1 MKSTATIAV
10 VIVLTALSCLAA
22 WGQADRPLIGE
33 VVVEGNDFVAR
44 EPILAAV
51 QDVLKVGEEYTETK
65 GTEAIRLVTRMGYF
79 DEVAIST
86 EQMEQGV
93 RVILTVVE
101 KQRIDEVLFAGNTV
115 IGDTEL
121 AEEVLSQAGHIYD
134 ERAIARDV
142 RRIEEYYESR
152 GYIAKV
158 SEARLDDFGVLTF
171 VIEEAR
177 IEDIVIEGLQRTKPW
192 VVRREMDLEA
202 GELFQQKEVSTA
214 IRRIYAMGLFDE
226 VETELRPGNE
236 NPLRDVILVIQVN
249 EAKTGRAAFALGWSS
264 LDDLVVMLSA
274 EEKNL
279 RGQGERASVS
289 LEVGGRES
297 YELSFS
303 DPYLDSRG
311 TTFEVN
317 LYDSERRRQFVGG
330 AAISTA
336 DNEFDERRTGGDF
349 TVVRPI
355 SDRRSVSFTMRSVE
369 VSSSALQGTAFISPG
384 VGTVGTSQIDRVPGG
399 DTDNPVPSNPDLSPD
414 NPEPGDISLPIE
426 VAAPLHPGGRVNSLK
441 LGVIDDTRDVRS
453 NPRSGTW
460 TSLNYEQAGAL
471 LGGGTE
477 FGKVTVDYR
486 RYFPLGEDVV
496 AVRLMGGTTFG
507 SPPLFES
514 FSVGGAN
521 TLRGYEP
528 DRWRGESLLL
538 GNLEYRRAINKS
550 LTAVGFVDIGD
561 AYGGT
566 FRTVVPGFD
575 IEAGDQNFEPHV
587 GVGAG
592 LRVVTPIGPIRLDM
606 GFGEEGSQAHFS
618 FGHTF

>member
-65 GTEAIRLVTRMGYF
+65 GAEAIRLVSRMGYF
-79 DEVAIST
+79 DEVTIST

-115 IGDTEL
+115 ISDSEL

-142 RRIEEYYESR
+142 RRVEEYYESR

-192 VVRREMDLEA
+192 VVRREMELEP

-236 NPLRDVILVIQVN
+236 NPLRDVILVIQVK

-289 LEVGGRES
+289 LEIGGRES

-311 TTFEVN
+311 TTFEIN

-384 VGTVGTSQIDRVPGG
+384 VGTVGTSQVDRVPGG
-399 DTDNPVPSNPDLSPD
+399 ETDNPVPSNPDLNPD

-453 NPRSGTW
+453 NPRSGTL
-460 TSLNYEQAGAL
+460 TSLTYEQAGAL

-477 FGKVTVDYR
+477 FGKVAVDYR

-566 FRTVVPGFD
+566 FRTVVPGFE
-575 IEAGDQNFEPHV
+575 IEASDQNFEPHV

>member
-1 MKSTATIAV
+1 MKSTAKIAA
-10 VIVLTALSCLAA
+10 VIILAALTCAGA

-65 GTEAIRLVTRMGYF
+65 ATEAARLVRRMGYF
-79 DEVAIST
+79 DEVTLST
-86 EQMEQGV
+86 EQMDQGV
-93 RVILTVVE
+93 RVVITVVE
-101 KQRIDEVLFAGNTV
+101 KQRIEQVMFAGNTV
-115 IGDTEL
+115 ISDTEL
-121 AEEVLSQAGHIYD
+121 AAEIVSEAGHIYD
-134 ERAIARDV
+134 EEAIARDV
-142 RRIEEYYESR
+142 RRIEEYYESK

-158 SEARLDDFGVLTF
+158 SEARLDEFGVLTF

-192 VVRREMDLEA
+192 VVRREMELEP
-202 GELFQQKEVSTA
+202 GELFQQKQVSTA
-214 IRRIYAMGLFDE
+214 IRRIYAMGLFEE
-226 VETELRPGNE
+226 VETELRPGTE
-236 NPLRDVILVIQVN
+236 NPLRDVILVVQVQ

-289 LEVGGRES
+289 LELGGRES

-303 DPYLDSRG
+303 DPYLDSKG
-311 TTFEVN
+311 TTFEIN
-317 LYDSERRRQFVGG
+317 LYDSERRRQFIGG

-355 SDRRSVSFTMRSVE
+355 SDRRSVSLTMRSVE
-369 VSSSALQGTAFISPG
+369 VSSSALQGTATLPPG
-384 VGTVGTSQIDRVPGG
+384 VGRVGTAQIDRPGG
-399 DTDNPVPSNPDLSPD
+399 DSDNPVPSNPDLTPD
-414 NPEPGDISLPIE
+414 NPEPGDISLPIT

-441 LGVIDDTRDVRS
+441 LGLIEDSRDVPS
-453 NPRSGTW
+453 NPRSGSV
-460 TSLNYEQAGAL
+460 TSLTFEQAGAL

-477 FGKVTVDYR
+477 FGKVQVDHR
-486 RYFPLGEDVV
+486 RYFGVGDDVL

-507 SPPLFES
+507 DPPLFES

-538 GNLEYRRAINKS
+538 GNAEYRRRINDS
-550 LTAVGFVDIGD
+550 LTAVAFVDVGD

-566 FRTVVPGFD
+566 FKTVVPGFQ
-575 IEAGDQNFEPHV
+575 IEADDQDFEPHV

-592 LRVVTPIGPIRLDM
+592 LRVVTPIGPIRLDW
-606 GFGEEGSQAHFS
+606 GIGEEGSQAHFS